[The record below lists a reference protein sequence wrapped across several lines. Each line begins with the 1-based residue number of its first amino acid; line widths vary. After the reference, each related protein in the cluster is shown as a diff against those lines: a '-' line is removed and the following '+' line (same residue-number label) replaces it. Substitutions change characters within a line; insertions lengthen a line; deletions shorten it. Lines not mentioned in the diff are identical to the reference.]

1 MVEELVGCAGFHDLA
16 VGHKHDA
23 VGHAAGEVHLVR
35 DDDHRHALLGQTDHD
50 LEHLVDHLGVQRAR
64 GLVKKHGLGL
74 HGKRTCDGY
83 TLLLAARELCG
94 HLIGL
99 LGNAHAAQ
107 QVHGALTSLVLG
119 HAQHIDRSQ
128 HDVLQYGHMCKQVE
142 LLKYHAQLGTHA
154 GKILA
159 FLWQGLALDEDLA

>member
-1 MVEELVGCAGFHDLA
+1 MVEELVRRASLHDLA

-35 DDDHRHALLGQTDHD
+35 DDDHRHALLGQADHD
-50 LEHLVDHLGVQRAR
+50 LEHLVNHLGVKGAR

-74 HGKRTCDGY
+74 HGKRAGDGY
-83 TLLLAARELCG
+83 ALLLAARELCG

-107 QVHGALTSLVLG
+107 QVHGALAGLVLETPSTSTG
-119 HAQHIDRSQ
+119 PSMTFCSTVICANR
-128 HDVLQYGHMCKQVE
+128 LNC
-142 LLKYHAQLGTHA
+142 
-154 GKILA
+154 
-159 FLWQGLALDEDLA
+159 